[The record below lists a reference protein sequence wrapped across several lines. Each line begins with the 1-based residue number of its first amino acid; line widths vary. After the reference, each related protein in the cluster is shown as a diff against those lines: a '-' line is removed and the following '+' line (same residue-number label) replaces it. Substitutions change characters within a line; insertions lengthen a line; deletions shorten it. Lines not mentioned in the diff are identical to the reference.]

1 MDDNFSDKGKNEKI
15 AGGKQKKKNK
25 WASVIKNTKDNIDN
39 SFLDAQEYIDK
50 YSSNVTKLLET
61 E

>member
-39 SFLDAQEYIDK
+39 SFLDA
-50 YSSNVTKLLET
+50 
-61 E
+61 